1 MKIINSRLKF
11 DILKIKFNFIIN
23 HYEDFMKFQ
32 KIFVSSIISLI
43 IVSCGANK
51 IVYPTQMEYSAN
63 PQLILDEFIPYIESM
78 GYKVINPTDTRMTLR
93 NQNGFFTAEYLETE
107 WYNTGL
113 YDEPTGNEFIIKQK
127 VWIILDSNQIS
138 VESVFGY
145 MDGEEMVV
153 FDSAPD
159 ELYRVVNALPDGLK
173 NMISS
178 KAL

>member
-1 MKIINSRLKF
+1 M
-11 DILKIKFNFIIN
+11 
-23 HYEDFMKFQ
+23 
-32 KIFVSSIISLI
+32 
-43 IVSCGANK
+43 
-51 IVYPTQMEYSAN
+51 
-63 PQLILDEFIPYIESM
+63 
-78 GYKVINPTDTRMTLR
+78 
-93 NQNGFFTAEYLETE
+93 
-107 WYNTGL
+107 
-113 YDEPTGNEFIIKQK
+113 
-127 VWIILDSNQIS
+127 DSNQIS

>member
-1 MKIINSRLKF
+1 MPPFGTLGPGF
-11 DILKIKFNFIIN
+11 CAVFWPGGHQGCPPLTLNFAEAQGRI
-23 HYEDFMKFQ
+23 
-32 KIFVSSIISLI
+32 
-43 IVSCGANK
+43 
-51 IVYPTQMEYSAN
+51 
-63 PQLILDEFIPYIESM
+63 
-78 GYKVINPTDTRMTLR
+78 RMTLR

-159 ELYRVVNALPDGLK
+159 ELYRVVNALPEGLK
-173 NMISS
+173 QMILS

>member
-1 MKIINSRLKF
+1 MKHLQTLLISTASL
-11 DILKIKFNFIIN
+11 LFI
-23 HYEDFMKFQ
+23 
-32 KIFVSSIISLI
+32 
-43 IVSCGANK
+43 SCGANK
-51 IVYPTQMEYSAN
+51 IVYPTQIEYTAN

-107 WYNTGL
+107 WYNTGI

-127 VWIILDSNQIS
+127 IWIVLDSNQIS
-138 VESVFGY
+138 VESIFGY
-145 MDGEEMVV
+145 MDNEEMVV

-159 ELYRVVNALPDGLK
+159 ELYRVVNALPEGLK
-173 NMISS
+173 QMVLS